1 MDIARIAI
9 LGVVGVLIEIQF
21 KGVRQ
26 EYSAYI
32 GLGVSLLIFFYA
44 CEYLGRM
51 KDSVMALGSVLE
63 EGGYLGIL
71 FKIIGITYL
80 SEFCAVQGCR
90 ISVHRF
96 AGGTV
101 WKGDDP
107 PCWDAGGSFAG
118 GYDHSIYGMK
128 EERWNRA
135 DTMEN

>member
-9 LGVVGVLIEIQF
+9 LGVVGVLIGIQF

-80 SEFCAVQGCR
+80 SEFCAGLCR
-90 ISVHRF
+90 
-96 AGGTV
+96 
-101 WKGDDP
+101 
-107 PCWDAGGSFAG
+107 DAG
-118 GYDHSIYGMK
+118 YQSIASQVELFGKVTILLVGMPVVLSLVGTITQFM
-128 EERWNRA
+128 A
-135 DTMEN
+135 

>member
-9 LGVVGVLIEIQF
+9 FGVVGVLIGIQF

-80 SEFCAVQGCR
+80 SEFCAGLCR
-90 ISVHRF
+90 
-96 AGGTV
+96 
-101 WKGDDP
+101 
-107 PCWDAGGSFAG
+107 DAG
-118 GYDHSIYGMK
+118 YQSIASQVELFGKVTILLVGMPVVLSLV
-128 EERWNRA
+128 
-135 DTMEN
+135 DTITQFMA

>member
-9 LGVVGVLIEIQF
+9 LGVVGVLIGIQF

-80 SEFCAVQGCR
+80 SEFCAGLCR
-90 ISVHRF
+90 
-96 AGGTV
+96 
-101 WKGDDP
+101 
-107 PCWDAGGSFAG
+107 DAGYNAIASQVEMAG
-118 GYDHSIYGMK
+118 KISLILLSMPVLMSVIDLVVKIVEG
-128 EERWNRA
+128 
-135 DTMEN
+135 

>member
-9 LGVVGVLIEIQF
+9 LGVVGVLIGIQF

-32 GLGVSLLIFFYA
+32 GLGVSLLIFFYV

-80 SEFCAVQGCR
+80 SEFCAGLCR
-90 ISVHRF
+90 
-96 AGGTV
+96 
-101 WKGDDP
+101 
-107 PCWDAGGSFAG
+107 DAG
-118 GYDHSIYGMK
+118 YQSIASQVELFGKVTILLVGMPVVLSLV
-128 EERWNRA
+128 
-135 DTMEN
+135 DTITQFMA

>member
-1 MDIARIAI
+1 MDISRIAI
-9 LGVVGVLIEIQF
+9 LGVVGVLIGIQF

-80 SEFCAVQGCR
+80 SEFCAGLCR
-90 ISVHRF
+90 
-96 AGGTV
+96 
-101 WKGDDP
+101 
-107 PCWDAGGSFAG
+107 DAG
-118 GYDHSIYGMK
+118 YQSIASQVELFGKVTILLVGMPVVLSLV
-128 EERWNRA
+128 
-135 DTMEN
+135 DTITQFMA

>member
-9 LGVVGVLIEIQF
+9 LGVVGVLIGIQF

-71 FKIIGITYL
+71 FKIIGITHL
-80 SEFCAVQGCR
+80 SEFCAGLCR
-90 ISVHRF
+90 
-96 AGGTV
+96 
-101 WKGDDP
+101 
-107 PCWDAGGSFAG
+107 DAG
-118 GYDHSIYGMK
+118 YQSIASQVELFGKVTILLVGMPV
-128 EERWNRA
+128 A
-135 DTMEN
+135 LSLVDTITQFMA

>member
-9 LGVVGVLIEIQF
+9 LGAVGVLIGIQF

-80 SEFCAVQGCR
+80 SEFCAGLCR
-90 ISVHRF
+90 
-96 AGGTV
+96 
-101 WKGDDP
+101 
-107 PCWDAGGSFAG
+107 DAG
-118 GYDHSIYGMK
+118 YQSIASQVELFGKVTILLVGMPVVLSLV
-128 EERWNRA
+128 
-135 DTMEN
+135 DTITQFMA

>member
-9 LGVVGVLIEIQF
+9 LGVVGALIGIQF

-80 SEFCAVQGCR
+80 SEFCAGLCR
-90 ISVHRF
+90 
-96 AGGTV
+96 
-101 WKGDDP
+101 
-107 PCWDAGGSFAG
+107 DAG
-118 GYDHSIYGMK
+118 YQSIASQVELFGKVTILLVGMPVVLSLV
-128 EERWNRA
+128 
-135 DTMEN
+135 DTITQFMA